1 MTAGQVG
8 GFWDDKQCTEKF
20 NFICEKLRP
29 DITPPTKAPTPPPAQ
44 GCADGWTA
52 LPHFRNCYKVND
64 SKMDEMKTM
73 GFSTPVNRPVLDYL
87 PIHSSSSTMWTGPR
101 RRAGEQP
108 MRTALQEELI
118 WLAST
123 VRRRRS
129 SCLSTA
135 KPAASGSASSTI
147 PQREVSRAREQ

>member
-1 MTAGQVG
+1 
-8 GFWDDKQCTEKF
+8 
-20 NFICEKLRP
+20 
-29 DITPPTKAPTPPPAQ
+29 
-44 GCADGWTA
+44 
-52 LPHFRNCYKVND
+52 
-64 SKMDEMKTM
+64 MDEMKTM
-73 GFSTPVNRPVLDYL
+73 GFSTRVNRPVLNYL

-101 RRAGEQP
+101 RRAGEQL
-108 MRTALQEELI
+108 MRTASQEELI

-147 PQREVSRAREQ
+147 PQREVSRACEQWKKIPHTVLNVSLFQSHRLHLERRHASRSHQLGSRGAQQPRRPGGLCRDGEQLQRNPLLVERPQL